1 MILMRTLDFIEANAA
16 VWSFVMSYMAIVWIP
31 SPGAGS
37 QYACCLPACLTAR
50 CLSVCLSGRDAWSL
64 PGCGFSF
71 ALTIIIIVNCS
82 RQLSSHGTARYNA
95 TRHEIC
101 YAFFIFN
108 FKWNFHVASIKIQ
121 SPIPA
126 RIPLPACVSLPPLS
140 SPLFPCGVNFAFA
153 LSKFVFHF
161 WPRQNLLHTF
171 DASPQGAGYS

>member
-140 SPLFPCGVNFAFA
+140 SPLFPCGVNFALA

>member
-1 MILMRTLDFIEANAA
+1 MILMRQFGVLLWAT
-16 VWSFVMSYMAIVWIP
+16 WPSYEYQALVPALNM
-31 SPGAGS
+31 
-37 QYACCLPACLTAR
+37 PACLTA
-50 CLSVCLSGRDAWSL
+50 CQLSGRDAWSL

-95 TRHEIC
+95 ARHEIC

-126 RIPLPACVSLPPLS
+126 RIPLPACVSLPLFPSLS
-140 SPLFPCGVNFAFA
+140 LPCGVNFAFA